1 MAPAKT
7 CSNIRALRSSLTP
20 PEELTAFAARSFG
33 SGERI
38 MIYAGELVAKDNR
51 STERPYR
58 VVLGGGFAV
67 DAAKIGN
74 EVRRGV
80 EE

>member
-1 MAPAKT
+1 
-7 CSNIRALRSSLTP
+7 
-20 PEELTAFAARSFG
+20 
-33 SGERI
+33 

-58 VVLGGGFAV
+58 VALGGGFAV
-67 DAAKIGN
+67 DAARIGN

-80 EE
+80 EKNDSLAAVDDDTR

>member
-1 MAPAKT
+1 
-7 CSNIRALRSSLTP
+7 
-20 PEELTAFAARSFG
+20 
-33 SGERI
+33 

-58 VVLGGGFAV
+58 VALGSGFAV
-67 DAAKIGN
+67 DAARIGN

-80 EE
+80 EENDSLVAVDDDTPVVAVSTVKHASQLD